1 MTYAEFKAKYLG
13 KKVDYDLAYNS
24 QCVDLIR
31 FYWKEVFNIS
41 QPKGVTGA
49 KDFWNNYETD
59 PNLKNNFDKIL
70 NTPNAVPKTGDIV
83 IWSGSYGKYGHI
95 AICDQADVNSLT
107 CLSQND
113 PLGRET
119 HLKKYNYNFIY
130 GWFSP
135 KGNMD
140 YEKLYNEARIARD
153 SWWSNMS
160 KLIKATG
167 LDFTE
172 ATANAKT
179 DEAVKRIT
187 DTIEATI
194 KLEKELASAQNQ
206 EARIA
211 RDQWWKNQVAL
222 CETVSVSGLTDQ
234 NATAKTGEAV
244 KKVND
249 WIEATIKLEKE
260 LASAKKQADKMTV
273 ELNQTTA
280 KLQAEIQAH
289 KETTLKLLD
298 CQSSSSSQGVSG
310 WQENG
315 LTIEV
320 TDGNTKRITNYKKV

>member
-1 MTYAEFKAKYLG
+1 MTYAEFRAKYLG

-31 FYWKEVFNIS
+31 FYWKEVFAIS

-49 KDFWNNYETD
+49 KDFWTNYETD

-70 NTPNAVPKTGDIV
+70 NTPNAVPKQGDIV

-95 AICDQADVNSLT
+95 AICDQADVNSLI

-119 HLKKYNYNFIY
+119 HLKTYNYNFIY

-135 KGNMD
+135 KGSMD

-153 SWWSNMS
+153 NWWSNMS

-179 DEAVKRIT
+179 DEAVKRIV
-187 DTIEATI
+187 DTLA
-194 KLEKELASAQNQ
+194 KLKNADARVTELTQQ
-206 EARIA
+206 
-211 RDQWWKNQVAL
+211 L
-222 CETVSVSGLTDQ
+222 
-234 NATAKTGEAV
+234 NACNNNT
-244 KKVND
+244 
-249 WIEATIKLEKE
+249 L
-260 LASAKKQADKMTV
+260 
-273 ELNQTTA
+273 ELNK
-280 KLQAEIQAH
+280 KLATEIQTH
-289 KETTLKLLD
+289 KETYLKLQECLNKPITPPTQPSLNGRLNGYTRQYEKD
-298 CQSSSSSQGVSG
+298 GVTIV
-310 WQENG
+310 ENYA
-315 LTIEV
+315 I
-320 TDGNTKRITNYKKV
+320 DQ